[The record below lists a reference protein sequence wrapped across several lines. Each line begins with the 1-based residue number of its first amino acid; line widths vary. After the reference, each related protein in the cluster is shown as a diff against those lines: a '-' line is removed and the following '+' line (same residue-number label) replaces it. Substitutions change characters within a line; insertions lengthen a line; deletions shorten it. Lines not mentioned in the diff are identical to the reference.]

1 MTAVAPDPLEVERAI
16 EIVRGELT
24 PLGVEQVALEYAH
37 GRVLANAVRAV
48 DPVPGF
54 DGSAMDGF
62 ALRAENSI
70 GASDAT
76 PRRLPIAGESS
87 AGHPF
92 TGSLPPGACARISTG
107 AVVPEDA
114 DAVIRLEEVVE
125 DAGTI
130 LLSAAVP
137 IGNDVRGAGEDIR
150 AGALVL
156 GAGRRITAVELG
168 VLASLGRPVVD
179 VRRRPRV
186 AILVTG
192 DELIGPEQPAR
203 PGSVRNSNA
212 YVLTGLALEAGAEIV
227 SADRVGDD
235 REATIAS
242 IRAGLDADVLVITGG
257 VSVGPHDHVKPAL
270 AELGVGQRF
279 WRLALRPGR
288 PTWFGVAAP
297 GTLVFGLPGNP
308 VSAAVTF
315 DLFVRVALCEMQ
327 GLPSARRTVRAVL
340 EEPYPK
346 SPGRAHY
353 VRFSADLRGGRWFVR
368 PTGDQSSHV
377 LTSMLDVDAI
387 GLVPS
392 AAAGLAAGDEID
404 VQLLPRSLETGTRL
418 R

>member
-1 MTAVAPDPLEVERAI
+1 MTVAAPEPLEVARAL
-16 EIVRGELT
+16 EVVRGEVR
-24 PLGVEQVALEYAH
+24 PVGVEQVALVHAP
-37 GRVLANAVRAV
+37 GRVLADDVRAV

-62 ALRAENSI
+62 ALRAEDS
-70 GASDAT
+70 ASAT
-76 PRRLPIAGESS
+76 AAAPVRLTIAGESS

-92 TGSLPPGACARISTG
+92 AGSLPPGACVRISTG
-107 AVVPEDA
+107 AVVPDDA
-114 DAVIRLEEVVE
+114 DAVIRLEEAVAE
-125 DAGTI
+125 DGAI

-137 IGNDVRGAGEDIR
+137 VGNDVRGAGEDIR
-150 AGALVL
+150 GGALVL
-156 GAGRRITAVELG
+156 GAGTRIAAVELG
-168 VLASLGRPVVD
+168 VLASLGCPRVE
-179 VRRRPRV
+179 VRCRPRV
-186 AILVTG
+186 AVLVTG
-192 DELIGPEQPAR
+192 DELIGPEEPAR

-212 YVLTGLALEAGAEIV
+212 YVLSGLAGEAGAEVV

-235 REATIAS
+235 REATIAA
-242 IRAGLDADVLVITGG
+242 IRGGLDADVLVITGG
-257 VSVGPHDHVKPAL
+257 VSVGPHDHVKSAL
-270 AELGVGQRF
+270 AELGVEQRF

-297 GTLVFGLPGNP
+297 ATLVFGLPGNP

-315 DLFVRVALCEMQ
+315 DLFVRVALLEMQ
-327 GLPSARRTVRAVL
+327 GLSSARRTVRAVL

-353 VRFSADLRGGRWFVR
+353 VRFSADLRCDRWYVR

-377 LTSMLDVDAI
+377 LTSMLGVDAV

-392 AAAGLAAGDEID
+392 ASAGLEAGDEID

-418 R
+418 P